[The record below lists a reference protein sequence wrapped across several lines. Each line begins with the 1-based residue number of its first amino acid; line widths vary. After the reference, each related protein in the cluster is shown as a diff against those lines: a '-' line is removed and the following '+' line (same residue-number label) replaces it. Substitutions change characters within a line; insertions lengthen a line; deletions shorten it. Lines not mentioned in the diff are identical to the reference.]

1 MWNRGE
7 RSSRKAAPAP
17 PLLYQHLWRAWSE
30 HSDQADPGVD
40 WDAILHYLTRDRQ
53 SAARSA
59 TYTDDHHDRMLLLH
73 FAVALSPPVSV
84 VRRIIDLNPGAVVA
98 GSGIGGLTPFMIACG
113 RNAPQGVL
121 RALLESDGRAVLR
134 VDRSGFA
141 PIHWSCRDNVDER
154 VVKLILEVDPTQAER
169 SVAYSADDEDDEED
183 DDDDD
188 GALVMT
194 HATRPLQMLA
204 QQYKASCSATS
215 PAWTRNQRKKA
226 AFVLW
231 ARHYGSLT
239 LARTSSM
246 YSTLHAAL
254 ALACARPSDIPAE
267 VVDMAVRY
275 HALDSSG
282 VRDLQG
288 NLPLHYA
295 VSCRASV
302 GDQGL
307 VTASHVRKLLRAFP
321 VAAQTRDLAGVLP
334 LHRAIRSGRFWHS
347 GGVKD
352 VYQCHPGAAIVRDA
366 REHLFPAFSA
376 AVYTREID
384 TTFSLL
390 RAYPEV
396 VYKYRHRQAPS
407 TPTY

>member
-1 MWNRGE
+1 
-7 RSSRKAAPAP
+7 
-17 PLLYQHLWRAWSE
+17 
-30 HSDQADPGVD
+30 
-40 WDAILHYLTRDRQ
+40 
-53 SAARSA
+53 
-59 TYTDDHHDRMLLLH
+59 MLLLH
-73 FAVALSPPVSV
+73 FAVALSPPVPV
-84 VRRIIDLNPGAVVA
+84 VRKIIDLNAGAVVA

-154 VVKLILEVDPTQAER
+154 VVKLILEVDPTQSGR
-169 SVAYSADDEDDEED
+169 SVAHSAEDEDDEDDEND
-183 DDDDD
+183 DE
-188 GALVMT
+188 VMT
-194 HATRPLQMLA
+194 HVTRPLQMLA
-204 QQYKASCSATS
+204 QQYKASCSPTLR
-215 PAWTRNQRKKA
+215 AWTRNQRKKA
-226 AFVLW
+226 EFVLW

-239 LARTSSM
+239 LARTRSM

-254 ALACARPSDIPAE
+254 ALACECPTEIPAE

-295 VSCRASV
+295 MSCRTSV

-307 VTASHVRKLLRAFP
+307 VTASHVRQLLRAFP
-321 VAAQTRDLAGVLP
+321 VAAQTRDASGVLP

-376 AVYTREID
+376 AVYTKEID

-390 RAYPEV
+390 RSLPEV
-396 VYKYRHRQAPS
+396 VYRHRQALRSPIRC
-407 TPTY
+407 TARTDDMRI